1 MEFIKTKLLEIPFGD
16 RRHRWREASLD
27 CSSVV
32 SMILIGF
39 GARDSA
45 ILLYGSR
52 TERLRLSEELLVKM
66 GQVDR
71 ILWSWWTFWRG
82 LCRFLCR
89 TGRRTECSSLNL
101 ALENVFITRMYI
113 TRSIVR
119 YSYILQR
126 RYLEGPVKRATHLCY
141 VHIARRGY
149 EKKSNFRQNYS
160 TLMVAA
166 TGTRLWD
173 WTML

>member
-71 ILWSWWTFWRG
+71 ILWSWWTF
-82 LCRFLCR
+82 
-89 TGRRTECSSLNL
+89 
-101 ALENVFITRMYI
+101 
-113 TRSIVR
+113 
-119 YSYILQR
+119 
-126 RYLEGPVKRATHLCY
+126 
-141 VHIARRGY
+141 
-149 EKKSNFRQNYS
+149 
-160 TLMVAA
+160 
-166 TGTRLWD
+166 
-173 WTML
+173 